1 MIKLTKLNQELI
13 VVNAL
18 YIERIESVPDT
29 LITFTTGRK
38 ILVLESVEEV
48 IKLVTEYYRS
58 INLFQ
63 EMKEGRAD
71 V

>member
-18 YIERIESVPDT
+18 YIERVESVPDT
-29 LITFTTGRK
+29 LITFTSGKK
-38 ILVLESVEEV
+38 IMVLESVDEV
-48 IKLVTEYYRS
+48 IKLVTEYYRT

-63 EMKEGRAD
+63 EMKEGKAD

>member
-29 LITFTTGRK
+29 LITFTTGKK

-48 IKLVTEYYRS
+48 IELVTEYYRT